1 VSSEAQEIPQDTAS
15 APVKP
20 QDELGTVII
29 NKVRHALSFIRLEEW
44 LLLALWTVA
53 YLAMLYSQTYADSIV
68 LRQYL
73 SFFGPHTVYAVLGSR
88 FLFLLGERWQPQ
100 HPTLRRLYCY
110 IWGPTA
116 DYSPTRWDR
125 WILKNPT
132 ALDSAKPVGTRSAT
146 SLLWLDVEFARG
158 VALLFINL
166 TLYTNLKVRIPFI
179 NSTVGDPSFIAL
191 DRAMFGNLPAVIERW
206 FQHSPA
212 VQAYFTKVYMHDYMW
227 MVVLAFI
234 FYVRRDRFS
243 LRWLFASV
251 TLVYILGVL
260 ITMLYPSYGPC
271 FLEPGR
277 FGTQANLAGFYDL
290 SVKTVHAEGAFRAA
304 AFMGIAAF
312 PSLHVA
318 HMVILVMIAWRTF
331 PLYSL
336 WMVWMTTA
344 TTIATIGFGWHYI
357 ADALGGLVLAV
368 LVTELLYR
376 YYRRA
381 PKATAIAPPNE
392 T

>member
-1 VSSEAQEIPQDTAS
+1 
-15 APVKP
+15 
-20 QDELGTVII
+20 
-29 NKVRHALSFIRLEEW
+29 
-44 LLLALWTVA
+44 
-53 YLAMLYSQTYADSIV
+53 
-68 LRQYL
+68 
-73 SFFGPHTVYAVLGSR
+73 
-88 FLFLLGERWQPQ
+88 
-100 HPTLRRLYCY
+100 
-110 IWGPTA
+110 
-116 DYSPTRWDR
+116 
-125 WILKNPT
+125 
-132 ALDSAKPVGTRSAT
+132 
-146 SLLWLDVEFARG
+146 
-158 VALLFINL
+158 
-166 TLYTNLKVRIPFI
+166 
-179 NSTVGDPSFIAL
+179 
-191 DRAMFGNLPAVIERW
+191 
-206 FQHSPA
+206 
-212 VQAYFTKVYMHDYMW
+212 FTKVYMHDYMW

-277 FGTQANLAGFYDL
+277 FSWIRETTVGRTQANLAQFYDL
-290 SVKTVHAEGAFRAA
+290 SVKTVNAEGAFRAA

-331 PLYSL
+331 PLYSVWML
-336 WMVWMTTA
+336 WMTIA

-357 ADALGGLVLAV
+357 VDALGGIVLAV

>member
-1 VSSEAQEIPQDTAS
+1 
-15 APVKP
+15 
-20 QDELGTVII
+20 
-29 NKVRHALSFIRLEEW
+29 
-44 LLLALWTVA
+44 
-53 YLAMLYSQTYADSIV
+53 
-68 LRQYL
+68 
-73 SFFGPHTVYAVLGSR
+73 VYAVLGSR

-100 HPTLRRLYCY
+100 HPTLRRVYCY

-125 WILKNPT
+125 WFLKNPA
-132 ALDSAKPVGTRSAT
+132 ALDSAGSTGAKSTGANSTGTQSAT

-166 TLYTNLKVRIPFI
+166 TIYTNVEVRIPFI
-179 NSTVGDPSFIAL
+179 NSTVGDPWFIAV
-191 DRAMFGNLPAVIERW
+191 DRALFGNLPATVERW

-251 TLVYILGVL
+251 TLVYILGIL
-260 ITMLYPSYGPC
+260 ITMLYPSFGPC

-277 FGTQANLAGFYDL
+277 FSWMRETIIGRTQANLAGFYDL
-290 SVKTVHAEGAFRAA
+290 SVHTVNGGQPLRAA

-318 HMVILVMIAWRTF
+318 HMVILVLIAWRTF
-331 PLYSL
+331 PLYSV
-336 WMVWMTTA
+336 WMVWMTIA

-357 ADALGGLVLAV
+357 ADALGGIVLAV
-368 LVTELLYR
+368 AVTELLYR
-376 YYRRA
+376 YYSRA
-381 PKATAIAPPNE
+381 PKASSTATPNE
-392 T
+392 V